1 MSEVELQVK
10 IREKSGKQISKSL
23 RRDGDIP
30 GIYYAHDQEAIPLI
44 VNAHT
49 LSRLLHQ
56 EINILDIVFP
66 GGKIK
71 KSIIREL
78 QKDPVTDQLLHVD
91 FMGIKL
97 DEKIK
102 MTIPVILTGTPMGVK
117 MEGGI
122 LEHPLREVE
131 VEGYPLDIPEH
142 LEINVSDMNLGDVMT
157 LEGLK
162 HEKYEFVTDVSHPV
176 AIVVQ
181 PKAVKAVVEEVVEEE
196 GMEAEEE
203 EETSEEQASE

>member
-1 MSEVELQVK
+1 MSEVELHVK
-10 IREKSGKQISKSL
+10 IREKTGKQVSKAL
-23 RRDGDIP
+23 RRDGEIP
-30 GIYYAHDQEAIPLI
+30 AVYYAHDQKAVSLS

-56 EINILDIVFP
+56 EVNILNIVFP
-66 GGKIK
+66 DGKTK
-71 KSIIREL
+71 KSIIRDL
-78 QKDPVTDQLLHVD
+78 QKDPVTDQLLHID
-91 FMGIKL
+91 FLGIKL

-102 MTIPVILTGTPMGVK
+102 MTIPIILTGTPVGVK

-142 LEINVSDMNLGDVMT
+142 LEVDVSEMALGDVMT

-162 HEKYEFVTDVSHPV
+162 HEKYQFVTDVSHPI

-181 PKAVKAVVEEVVEEE
+181 PKAAKAVAEEVVEEE
-196 GMEAEEE
+196 EIESE
-203 EETSEEQASE
+203 EETSSEEKGTE